1 MNEAETR
8 AKHVD
13 PALKVAEK
21 QIQFSRMDI

>member
-8 AKHVD
+8 AEHIN